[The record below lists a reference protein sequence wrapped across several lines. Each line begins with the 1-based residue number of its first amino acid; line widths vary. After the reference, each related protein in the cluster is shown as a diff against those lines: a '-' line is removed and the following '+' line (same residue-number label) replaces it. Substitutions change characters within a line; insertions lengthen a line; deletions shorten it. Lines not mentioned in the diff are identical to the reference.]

1 MIIIIIK
8 NLFII
13 VITIIF
19 IIIIIINIMVIFLFI
34 IIIIIITT
42 AIGIITFRI
51 IILLSNLNFTLVD
64 MVSKGTLTEIGAFR
78 FFIRFICH
86 LWTKDFS
93 VDGFFIKNLFFE
105 LFYFSVLNLI
115 VNFCCLMMANKYI
128 HTHIFERSHSSCINS
143 F

>member
-8 NLFII
+8 I
-13 VITIIF
+13 ITIIF

-42 AIGIITFRI
+42 AISVITFWI

-64 MVSKGTLTEIGAFR
+64 TVSRWALTEIGTFR
-78 FFIRFICH
+78 FFITFICY

-93 VDGFFIKNLFFE
+93 ADGFFIRNLFFE
-105 LFYFSVLNLI
+105 LFYFSVLNFI

-128 HTHIFERSHSSCINS
+128 HTYIFERSRSSCINS